1 MNKKF
6 NSKFN
11 GERKRKKYQKF
22 ITSSPGYISLAAR
35 RTSTL
40 FLCTVYIV
48 FPEQEWRTKLSK
60 KYKFCTRA
68 IYLSK
73 IGTKSCKEFFFLIKT
88 MVLTIYFKIMGIF
101 EIIYVLKYLKS
112 RIIFNFIP
120 KFIIIC

>member
-73 IGTKSCKEFFFLIKT
+73 IGTKSCKEFFF
-88 MVLTIYFKIMGIF
+88 FNQNDGFNDIF
-101 EIIYVLKYLKS
+101 
-112 RIIFNFIP
+112 
-120 KFIIIC
+120 